1 MAVTMNTSHPAT
13 PSTVTIV
20 SPRPVGSRPALPD
33 KRVTETTIEDAYVNF
48 ILHCNPAVPLETD
61 TGALRE
67 AFRAPPKSDGKTFS
81 TFTLYELISQLETK
95 ELKTWAELALRL
107 GVTPPDQDKGQSSQK
122 IQQYAVRLKRW
133 MHSMHLDAFFDYLI
147 GRSEHVYWTQIPTD
161 PDPICE
167 GGRDGVA
174 AEDDMALRAL
184 LPQIRPRRGRRKPED
199 DLNKSPSQR
208 PRLSPPLGGETRA
221 TEPWTAHPDGSRTF
235 AFPPPD
241 QLRSSILPGPNS
253 TWNNDVSQTPLS
265 AYPQSAMT
273 PVNGKFWADEPR
285 SALTPSRAKMLSRRH
300 GAKVV
305 SSAWRSGG
313 AGTGGKTR
321 GRPPINRTSE
331 GTPPASAD
339 VNRSSQGLMVDN
351 GIPESTQSA
360 ATPTIVFPPQ
370 QAPTSAP
377 APTSIPWDSMSSQA
391 SRNARPGRLSLQVP
405 ERVGGSVRL
414 ATPPPPAFDDSHLHS
429 NGDDT
434 VQTLEGET
442 IWPTLGMPERSE
454 GVATTPSPGPHAVKK
469 PPIVYEYPGGNR
481 ENIAVVE
488 SWFVSDLI
496 ISDWYDANDNK
507 IPACGVDEALALA
520 KHIINNMSKKAPS
533 PEVFLLNMSALMGGC
548 LLRSKNRPSIKR
560 LESGPDFNK
569 YICRWYIQYGEV
581 VSEYTLHETL
591 PHDTWQKQ
599 RRHGEKNLGQASGA
613 EAEEDTAE
621 FWKKKYQELLHQQR
635 AHIDQMTDLRV
646 QVLEALNK
654 GSAA

>member
-1 MAVTMNTSHPAT
+1 MNTST
-13 PSTVTIV
+13 
-20 SPRPVGSRPALPD
+20 RPALPD
-33 KRVTETTIEDAYVNF
+33 RRVTETTIEDAYVSF
-48 ILHCNPAVPLETD
+48 ILHCNPAVPLETN

-67 AFRAPPKSDGKTFS
+67 SFRAPPKSDGKTFS

-208 PRLSPPLGGETRA
+208 PRLSPPLSGETRA
-221 TEPWTAHPDGSRTF
+221 TAPWTAHPDSSRTF
-235 AFPPPD
+235 MFPPPD

-253 TWNNDVSQTPLS
+253 TWNNDASQTPLS

-285 SALTPSRAKMLSRRH
+285 SALTPSRAKLLSKRH

-321 GRPPINRTSE
+321 GRPPINRISE
-331 GTPPASAD
+331 GTPLASAD
-339 VNRSSQGLMVDN
+339 VNRSSQSLMVDS
-351 GIPESTQSA
+351 GIPESVQSA
-360 ATPTIVFPPQ
+360 ITPTIVFPPQ
-370 QAPTSAP
+370 QTPTSAP
-377 APTSIPWDSMSSQA
+377 APTSAPSDSMPSQA
-391 SRNARPGRLSLQVP
+391 SRTARPGRLSLQVP

-414 ATPPPPAFDDSHLHS
+414 ATPPPPPPAFGVTHSHDHGDS
-429 NGDDT
+429 T
-434 VQTLEGET
+434 IQTMEAET
-442 IWPTLGMPERSE
+442 IWPTLGVPARPE
-454 GVATTPSPGPHAVKK
+454 GVAAVPSAESHALKK
-469 PPIVYEYPGGNR
+469 PPIVFECPGGDR
-481 ENIAVVE
+481 ENIAIVE
-488 SWFVSDLI
+488 SWFVSDILVA
-496 ISDWYDANDNK
+496 DWYDANDNK
-507 IPACGVDEALALA
+507 ITSCGVDEGLALA
-520 KHIINNMSKKAPS
+520 KQIINGMAKKAPS
-533 PEVFLLNMSALMGGC
+533 AEVFLLNVSAIMGGC

-560 LESGPDFNK
+560 LETGPEYNR
-569 YICRWYIQYGEV
+569 YTCRWYIQYGTL
-581 VSEYTLHETL
+581 VSDYTLHETL
-591 PHDTWQKQ
+591 PHDTWQKD
-599 RRHGEKNLGQASGA
+599 RRRGEKNPGQARTV

-621 FWKKKYQELLHQQR
+621 FWKQKYQELLHQQR
-635 AHIDQMTDLRV
+635 ANIDQVTDLRV
-646 QVLEALNK
+646 QVFEAVK
-654 GSAA
+654 KSSAS

>member
-1 MAVTMNTSHPAT
+1 MNTSHPTT
-13 PSTVTIV
+13 PSTITIV
-20 SPRPVGSRPALPD
+20 SPRAVGTRPALPD

-61 TGALRE
+61 TGTLRE
-67 AFRAPPKSDGKTFS
+67 SFRAPPKSDGKTFS
-81 TFTLYELISQLETK
+81 TYTLYELISQLETK

-167 GGRDGVA
+167 GGRDNVA

-208 PRLSPPLGGETRA
+208 PRLSPPLSGETRA
-221 TEPWTAHPDGSRTF
+221 NEPWTAHPDGARTF
-235 AFPPPD
+235 MFPPPD

-273 PVNGKFWADEPR
+273 PVNGRFWADEPR
-285 SALTPSRAKMLSRRH
+285 SALTPSRAKLLSRRH

-313 AGTGGKTR
+313 ASTGGKTR
-321 GRPPINRTSE
+321 GRPPINRASE
-331 GTPPASAD
+331 GTPPATAD
-339 VNRSSQGLMVDN
+339 VNRASQGLIVDN
-351 GIPESTQSA
+351 GVPESTQSA
-360 ATPTIVFPPQ
+360 VNPTIVFPPP

-377 APTSIPWDSMSSQA
+377 APTSVPTDSMASQA
-391 SRNARPGRLSLQVP
+391 SRTARPGRLSLQVP

-414 ATPPPPAFDDSHLHS
+414 ATPPPPVFGENNHNQN
-429 NGDDT
+429 NGNGT
-434 VQTLEGET
+434 VRTMEAET
-442 IWPTLGMPERSE
+442 IWPTLGIPAHPE
-454 GVATTPSPGPHAVKK
+454 GAATTPSSDPHAVKK
-469 PPIVYEYPGGNR
+469 PPIVYEHPGGER
-481 ENIAVVE
+481 ENIAIVE
-488 SWFVSDLI
+488 SWFVSDVI
-496 ISDWYDANDNK
+496 IADWYDANDNR
-507 IPACGVDEALALA
+507 IASCGVDEALALA
-520 KHIINNMSKKAPS
+520 KHIINGMAKEAPS
-533 PEVFLLNMSALMGGC
+533 PEVFLLNLSAIMGGC

-560 LESGPDFNK
+560 LETGPEHNR
-569 YICRWYIQYGEV
+569 YLCRWQIQYGTL
-581 VSEYTLHETL
+581 VSEYTLDETM
-591 PHDTWQKQ
+591 PHHTWQKE
-599 RRHGEKNLGQASGA
+599 RRHGEKNSGQASTG
-613 EAEEDTAE
+613 EPEEDTAE
-621 FWKKKYQELLHQQR
+621 FWKHKYQELLFQQR
-635 AHIDQMTDLRV
+635 ANIDQVTDLRV
-646 QVLEALNK
+646 KIFDAVKK

>member
-1 MAVTMNTSHPAT
+1 
-13 PSTVTIV
+13 
-20 SPRPVGSRPALPD
+20 
-33 KRVTETTIEDAYVNF
+33 
-48 ILHCNPAVPLETD
+48 
-61 TGALRE
+61 
-67 AFRAPPKSDGKTFS
+67 
-81 TFTLYELISQLETK
+81 
-95 ELKTWAELALRL
+95 
-107 GVTPPDQDKGQSSQK
+107 
-122 IQQYAVRLKRW
+122 
-133 MHSMHLDAFFDYLI
+133 MHLDAFFDYLI

-208 PRLSPPLGGETRA
+208 PRLSPPLSGESRA
-221 TEPWTAHPDGSRTF
+221 PEPWTAHPDGSRTF
-235 AFPPPD
+235 MFPPSD

-253 TWNNDVSQTPLS
+253 TWNNDMSQTPLS

-285 SALTPSRAKMLSRRH
+285 SALTPSKAKLLSRRH

-321 GRPPINRTSE
+321 GRPPINRVSE

-339 VNRSSQGLMVDN
+339 PNRSSQGLMVDN
-351 GIPESTQSA
+351 GIPESAQSA
-360 ATPTIVFPPQ
+360 ITPTIVFPPQ

-377 APTSIPWDSMSSQA
+377 APTSIPWDSIPPQA

-414 ATPPPPAFDDSHLHS
+414 ATPPPPAFDDNHHHN
-429 NGDDT
+429 NGDS
-434 VQTLEGET
+434 TLRTPEGET
-442 IWPTLGMPERSE
+442 IWPTWGVPARPES
-454 GVATTPSPGPHAVKK
+454 VPAVPSANPHAVKK
-469 PPIVYEYPGGNR
+469 PSIVYEYPGGDR
-481 ENIAVVE
+481 ENIAIVE

-496 ISDWYDANDNK
+496 IADWYDANDNK
-507 IPACGVDEALALA
+507 IAACSVDEALALA
-520 KHIINNMSKKAPS
+520 KHIIDGLAKEAPS
-533 PEVFLLNMSALMGGC
+533 AEAFLLSMSAMMGGC
-548 LLRSKNRPSIKR
+548 LLRSKSRPFIKR
-560 LESGPDFNK
+560 LETGPEHNR
-569 YICRWYIQYGEV
+569 YLLRWYIRYGEL
-581 VSEYTLHETL
+581 VSEYTMNKTL
-591 PHDTWQKQ
+591 PHDSWQK
-599 RRHGEKNLGQASGA
+599 EKQNDKKNSGQASTA
-613 EAEEDTAE
+613 VAEEDTAE
-621 FWKKKYQELLHQQR
+621 FWKNKYQELLHQQR

>member
-1 MAVTMNTSHPAT
+1 MNTSHPAP
-13 PSTVTIV
+13 PSTITIV
-20 SPRPVGSRPALPD
+20 SPRAVGTRPALPD
-33 KRVTETTIEDAYVNF
+33 RRVTETTIEDAYVSF
-48 ILHCNPAVPLETD
+48 ILHCNPAVPLETN
-61 TGALRE
+61 TGVLRE
-67 AFRAPPKSDGKTFS
+67 SFRAPPKSDGKTFS

-208 PRLSPPLGGETRA
+208 PRLSPPLSGETRA
-221 TEPWTAHPDGSRTF
+221 TEPWTAHPDSSRTF
-235 AFPPPD
+235 MFPPPD
-241 QLRSSILPGPNS
+241 QLRSSILPGPSS
-253 TWNNDVSQTPLS
+253 TWNNDASQTPLS

-285 SALTPSRAKMLSRRH
+285 SALTPSRAKLLSKRH

-321 GRPPINRTSE
+321 GRPPINRISE

-339 VNRSSQGLMVDN
+339 VNRSSQSLVVDS
-351 GIPESTQSA
+351 GIPESVQSA
-360 ATPTIVFPPQ
+360 ITPTIVFPPQ

-377 APTSIPWDSMSSQA
+377 APTSSPSDSMPSQA
-391 SRNARPGRLSLQVP
+391 SRTARPGRLSLQVP

-414 ATPPPPAFDDSHLHS
+414 ATPPPPPPAFGVNHSHDHGDS
-429 NGDDT
+429 T
-434 VQTLEGET
+434 IQTMEAET
-442 IWPTLGMPERSE
+442 IWPTLGDPESPE
-454 GVATTPSPGPHAVKK
+454 GVAVVPGAESHALKK
-469 PPIVYEYPGGNR
+469 PPIVFEYPGGDR
-481 ENIAVVE
+481 ENMAIVE
-488 SWFVSDLI
+488 SWFVSDILVA
-496 ISDWYDANDNK
+496 DWHDANDNK
-507 IPACGVDEALALA
+507 IASCGVDEALALA
-520 KHIINNMSKKAPS
+520 KQIINGMAKKAPS
-533 PEVFLLNMSALMGGC
+533 AEVFLLNVSAIMGGC

-560 LESGPDFNK
+560 LETGPEYNR
-569 YICRWYIQYGEV
+569 YTCRWYIQYGTL
-581 VSEYTLHETL
+581 VSEYTLNETL
-591 PHDTWQKQ
+591 PHDTWQKE
-599 RRHGEKNLGQASGA
+599 RRRGEKNPGQARTV

-621 FWKKKYQELLHQQR
+621 FWKQKYQELLHQQR
-635 AHIDQMTDLRV
+635 ANIDQVTDLRV
-646 QVLEALNK
+646 QVFEAVK
-654 GSAA
+654 KSSAS

>member
-1 MAVTMNTSHPAT
+1 MNTSHPAT
-13 PSTVTIV
+13 PSTITIV
-20 SPRPVGSRPALPD
+20 SPRAVGTRPALPD

-67 AFRAPPKSDGKTFS
+67 SFRAPPKSDGKTFS

-122 IQQYAVRLKRW
+122 IQQYAVRFKRW

-147 GRSEHVYWTQIPTD
+147 GRSEHVYWTQIPAD

-208 PRLSPPLGGETRA
+208 PKLSPPLSGETRA
-221 TEPWTAHPDGSRTF
+221 TEPWTAHPDGGRTF
-235 AFPPPD
+235 MFPPPD

-253 TWNNDVSQTPLS
+253 TWNHDVSQTPLS

-273 PVNGKFWADEPR
+273 PVNGRFWADEPR
-285 SALTPSRAKMLSRRH
+285 SALTPSRAKLLSRRH

-321 GRPPINRTSE
+321 GRPPINRISE

-339 VNRSSQGLMVDN
+339 VDRSSQGLMVDN
-351 GIPESTQSA
+351 GIPESAQSA
-360 ATPTIVFPPQ
+360 ITPTIVFRHNKAPPQ
-370 QAPTSAP
+370 L
-377 APTSIPWDSMSSQA
+377 
-391 SRNARPGRLSLQVP
+391 RPLPRYRVP

-414 ATPPPPAFDDSHLHS
+414 ATPPPPAFDANHNHN
-429 NGDDT
+429 NGDST
-434 VQTLEGET
+434 IRSLEAET
-442 IWPTLGMPERSE
+442 IWPTLGIPARPE
-454 GVATTPSPGPHAVKK
+454 GVATVPSADSHAVNK
-469 PPIVYEYPGGNR
+469 PPIVFEHPGGDR
-481 ENIAVVE
+481 ENIAIVE
-488 SWFVSDLI
+488 SWFVSDIL

-507 IPACGVDEALALA
+507 IASCGVDEALALA
-520 KHIINNMSKKAPS
+520 KHIINGMAKEAPS
-533 PEVFLLNMSALMGGC
+533 AEVFLLNVSAVMGGC

-560 LESGPDFNK
+560 IETGPEYNK
-569 YICRWYIQYGEV
+569 YLCRWYIQYGALI
-581 VSEYTLHETL
+581 SDYTLNETL
-591 PHDTWQKQ
+591 PHDTWQKE
-599 RRHGEKNLGQASGA
+599 RRHGEKNSGQASTV

-621 FWKKKYQELLHQQR
+621 FWKQKYQELLYQQR
-635 AHIDQMTDLRV
+635 ANIDQVTDLRV
-646 QVLEALNK
+646 KVFEAVRK